1 MTGQA
6 EVGGKGI
13 AGGGGCVNK
22 DLVAG
27 RCFSGWSIE
36 FVLGCVLGA
45 GAKCTRSFFMKIIS
59 LHPLHLK
66 QPSKYQESPRQR
78 QVFS

>member
-6 EVGGKGI
+6 EVRGKGM

-36 FVLGCVLGA
+36 FVLGCVWQGLYA
-45 GAKCTRSFFMKIIS
+45 HALS
-59 LHPLHLK
+59 L
-66 QPSKYQESPRQR
+66 
-78 QVFS
+78 